1 MKQSQKNHIRI
12 AMGVITFILVFTA
25 FVAGTNVGNIENNQR
40 VDARDVIHERRVEW
54 VTVEYARIQHHRIE
68 IVVDMLKTGQIT
80 PEEHTRLDDQCIL
93 EIQTIPQRIPF

>member
-1 MKQSQKNHIRI
+1 MKQTRKNYIRI
-12 AMGVITFILVFTA
+12 ASAVITFILVFT
-25 FVAGTNVGNIENNQR
+25 FMVAGVSVGNYLINNG
-40 VDARDVIHERRVEW
+40 DAIDVVHNKRVEW
-54 VTVEYARIQHHRIE
+54 VTNEYARIQHHRLE